1 MSPYIPPPLPPPDL
15 PPLLPFSLTPHWSVR
30 SGLAADC
37 DCSLTPA
44 GHEQALPANWKTADW
59 SAGLETALSGYTH
72 THTQINTPP
81 HKHQSEMGGLLRF
94 SGCVRPEGNSSQSR
108 HWEKWEMW
116 LSPRHKSDVLCLL
129 VCACVRC
136 VCLCRV
142 RRVCLCLHARTHT
155 PHLLM

>member
-44 GHEQALPANWKTADW
+44 GHEQALPANWKTALVCRIRDGSVW
-59 SAGLETALSGYTH
+59 PIATH
-72 THTQINTPP
+72 SCTQINTPP

-116 LSPRHKSDVLCLL
+116 LSPRHKSDVLCPL
-129 VCACVRC
+129 VCVCVRAFVSIEWGEC
-136 VCLCRV
+136 V
-142 RRVCLCLHARTHT
+142 RVCTRA